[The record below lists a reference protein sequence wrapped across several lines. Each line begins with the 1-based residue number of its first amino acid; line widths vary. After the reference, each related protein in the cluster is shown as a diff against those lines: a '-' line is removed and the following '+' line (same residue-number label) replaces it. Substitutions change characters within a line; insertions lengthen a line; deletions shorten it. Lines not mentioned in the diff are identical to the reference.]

1 MKRST
6 LAILVILAVL
16 TLDQSFKVW
25 VKLNMHLGQNFD
37 LLGDWCKIYFTENK
51 GMAFG
56 LTLSGAYG
64 KLILSI
70 FRIFAVCLLGWYV
83 TRLIKEKA
91 SKGLIVSLSLI
102 IAGALG
108 NIIDSAFYG
117 LLFSSSYHGVAT
129 FLPETGGYASFLH
142 GSVVDMLYFPVYS
155 GYLPAWMGGRYVE
168 LFRPIFNLADVAITF
183 GVLSIIVFQRSFFT
197 DEQPVPVLQNQEVTS
212 EGLDS
217 WQEGKY

>member
-1 MKRST
+1 LKRLT
-6 LAILVILAVL
+6 LAVLVILTVI
-16 TLDQSFKVW
+16 TLDQSLKVW
-25 VKLNMHLGQNFD
+25 VKLNMHIGQNFD
-37 LLGDWCKIYFTENK
+37 LLGSWFKVYFTENK

-56 LTLSGAYG
+56 LTLNGAYG

-70 FRIFAVCLLGWYV
+70 FRIFAVCLLAWYV

-129 FLPETGGYASFLH
+129 FLPETGGYAGFLH

-155 GYLPAWMGGRYVE
+155 GYLPEWMGGRYVE

-183 GVLSIIVFQRSFFT
+183 GVLSIIIFQRSFFT
-197 DEQPVPVLQNQEVTS
+197 DEQPVPVLQNQEVTN
-212 EGLDS
+212 EGLDA

>member
-1 MKRST
+1 
-6 LAILVILAVL
+6 
-16 TLDQSFKVW
+16 
-25 VKLNMHLGQNFD
+25 
-37 LLGDWCKIYFTENK
+37 
-51 GMAFG
+51 MAFG

-129 FLPETGGYASFLH
+129 FLPETGGYAGFLH

-155 GYLPAWMGGRYVE
+155 GYLPSWMGGRYVE